1 MLTALSA
8 GGDHMIRPMPLVQ
21 RTVLA
26 LLTPLLEK
34 NVLKTASL
42 DVPMVFSMSRVVVLA
57 FAVAMLRQLWRAG
70 IAGWPDA
77 TLAIAIV
84 LALPIVGALERCAP
98 EQVVGLTR
106 TLLNRFGVGAAREL
120 ASVYS
125 ASREPTKYD
134 DHVED

>member
-1 MLTALSA
+1 MSRRFPMLRRAA
-8 GGDHMIRPMPLVQ
+8 
-21 RTVLA
+21 LA

-42 DVPMVFSMSRVVVLA
+42 DVPMVFSMSRVVVLS
-57 FAVAMLRQLWRAG
+57 FAVAMLRQLWKAG

-120 ASVYS
+120 ASVYAS
-125 ASREPTKYD
+125 AREPSKFD
-134 DHVED
+134 DHLED

>member
-1 MLTALSA
+1 MSRYVPMLRRAA
-8 GGDHMIRPMPLVQ
+8 
-21 RTVLA
+21 LA

-42 DVPMVFSMSRVVVLA
+42 DVPMVFSMSRVVVLS
-57 FAVAMLRQLWRAG
+57 FAVAMLRQLWKAG

-106 TLLNRFGVGAAREL
+106 TLLNRFGVGAARGL
-120 ASVYS
+120 ASVYA
-125 ASREPTKYD
+125 ASREPSRFD
-134 DHVED
+134 DHLED